1 MPKKPS
7 AEAKRLRW
15 GVEPTLAFAQPIFCA
30 AIGCMKRW
38 ALITGASQDIGLE
51 FAKLFAANGW
61 NMALIA
67 RDKPRLEKIAGEL
80 RASYGTK

>member
-1 MPKKPS
+1 
-7 AEAKRLRW
+7 
-15 GVEPTLAFAQPIFCA
+15 
-30 AIGCMKRW
+30 MKRW